1 MDYTLKRMIFDRAR
15 HDRER
20 DDYRMRDGRQGVRGT
35 GRYGIGGSRYYG
47 RHDYS
52 DRDYDREREYDRD
65 DDYRR
70 DREYR
75 DYNYDPRDYATSGGT
90 DMRLT
95 KDDMRS
101 WKRMMR
107 NADGTI
113 GEHFDHEQISRVA
126 DQVGARYNGYDEN
139 ELCMTANMIYSDY
152 GEVLRAYIPKDKEA
166 TIYTKL
172 AKAFLEDEDAPQGSE
187 KLALYY
193 YCIVKGDE
201 E

>member
-70 DREYR
+70 DRKYR

-90 DMRLT
+90 DMESSSTMSKFQGLRIKSAQGIT
-95 KDDMRS
+95 DMM
-101 WKRMMR
+101 KT
-107 NADGTI
+107 NFA
-113 GEHFDHEQISRVA
+113 
-126 DQVGARYNGYDEN
+126 
-139 ELCMTANMIYSDY
+139 
-152 GEVLRAYIPKDKEA
+152 
-166 TIYTKL
+166 
-172 AKAFLEDEDAPQGSE
+172 
-187 KLALYY
+187 
-193 YCIVKGDE
+193 
-201 E
+201 